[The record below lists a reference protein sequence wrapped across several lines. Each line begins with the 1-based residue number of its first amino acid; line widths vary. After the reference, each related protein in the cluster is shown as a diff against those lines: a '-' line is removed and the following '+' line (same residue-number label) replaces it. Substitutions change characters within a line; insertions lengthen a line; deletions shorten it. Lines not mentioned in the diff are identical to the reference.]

1 MKRKVRNLDENRDKA
16 KGKNKEVKGKRNKKK
31 K

>member
-1 MKRKVRNLDENRDKA
+1 MKRKERNLDENRDKA